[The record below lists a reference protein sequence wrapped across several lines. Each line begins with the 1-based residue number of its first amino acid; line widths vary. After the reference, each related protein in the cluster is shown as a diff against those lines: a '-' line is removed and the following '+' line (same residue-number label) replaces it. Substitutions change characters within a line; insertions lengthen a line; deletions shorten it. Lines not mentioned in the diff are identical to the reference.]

1 MIEYIRAVSYK
12 GYTIYQ
18 TNFAWWEVRIDG
30 KFMKFDS
37 LSYAK
42 SRIDY
47 WTK

>member
-1 MIEYIRAVSYK
+1 MKRVVKYK
-12 GYTIYQ
+12 GFHIYELDHG
-18 TNFAWWEVRIDG
+18 WWEVRYDG

-37 LSYAK
+37 LDYAK